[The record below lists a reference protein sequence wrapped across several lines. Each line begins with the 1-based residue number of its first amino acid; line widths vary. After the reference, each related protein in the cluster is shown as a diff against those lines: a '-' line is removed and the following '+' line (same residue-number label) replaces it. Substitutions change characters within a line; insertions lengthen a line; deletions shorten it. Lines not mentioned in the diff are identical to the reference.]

1 LNVRLELDGK
11 RALVTG
17 SSSGIGRAIAKMLAA
32 EGASIVVHG
41 RDPGRTHAVAAE
53 ILAADGQAV
62 PVIGDLATDSSA
74 AQVAA
79 QATAAYGGI
88 DILVNN
94 AGGRATGGAKVG
106 MFQLTMD
113 QWLQTY
119 EMNFMSSVRLI
130 TALVPAMIQNGWGR
144 VINISSLA
152 GQAPSG
158 AMGDYGAAKAAVAN
172 LTFNLARSLARTGVT
187 ANTVSPGMIRT
198 AAFEDVLT
206 NVAARQGFGADKD
219 KAVKWMIENTLRQT
233 VARLGQPDDI
243 AFIVTT
249 IASPRSD
256 FVTGANIRVDGGA
269 APAIN

>member
-1 LNVRLELDGK
+1 MRLELEGK

-17 SSSGIGRAIAKMLAA
+17 SSSGIGSAIAKMLAA
-32 EGASIVVHG
+32 EGASVVVHG
-41 RDPGRTHAVAAE
+41 RNIERTHAVSAE
-53 ILAADGQAV
+53 ILAAGGKAFAIV
-62 PVIGDLATDSSA
+62 GDLDTDSGA
-74 AQVAA
+74 ERVAA
-79 QATAAYGGI
+79 EASQALGGV

-106 MFQLTMD
+106 LFQLSVNE
-113 QWLQTY
+113 WLQTY
-119 EMNFMSSVRLI
+119 QMNLMSSVRLI
-130 TALVPAMIQNGWGR
+130 SALVPAMIKNGWGR

-158 AMGDYGAAKAAVAN
+158 AMADYGAAKAAITN
-172 LTFNLARSLARTGVT
+172 LTLNLARSLARTGVT

-198 AAFEDVLT
+198 AAFEDVLE

-219 KAVKWMIENTLRQT
+219 KAVKWMLENTLRQT
-233 VARLGQPDDI
+233 VARIGQPDDI
-243 AFIVTT
+243 AFVVTT

-256 FVTGANIRVDGGA
+256 FMTGANIRVDGGA